1 MKEYLAVGYVQRP
14 HALKGEL
21 TVEPLTDDN
30 SRYKKLKEVYV
41 QEGKEYISYEVESTR
56 ISGGKTVL
64 LKLKGIDSVEA
75 ADKFRSVYFYVPR
88 KDAVPLEDGQYY
100 YADIIGCK
108 AVMEDTGEVLGTVYD
123 IIETPNNDAY
133 CVKTKKGDVCIPAMK
148 QFIRVDVENSVIYIF
163 REGLEELLE

>member
-41 QEGKEYISYEVESTR
+41 QEGKDYISYEVESAR

-75 ADKFRSVYFYVPR
+75 ADKFRSVYF
-88 KDAVPLEDGQYY
+88 
-100 YADIIGCK
+100 
-108 AVMEDTGEVLGTVYD
+108 
-123 IIETPNNDAY
+123 
-133 CVKTKKGDVCIPAMK
+133 
-148 QFIRVDVENSVIYIF
+148 
-163 REGLEELLE
+163 